1 VEVQAASQRQTLPRP
16 AGFGAFWLI
25 LVILVAVYALHRQLG
40 LDGAG
45 WDDVFNQWLNAALLW
60 IAAVAC
66 LAGALR
72 ASRSRAAW
80 VLVALALAC
89 WAAGD
94 TIWSIRFSES
104 ADPPLTSISDVLWLA
119 WYPLIVAALTL
130 LVRDR
135 VPAFELH
142 RWIDGVVVML
152 ILATPWVALFL
163 QPVAEESSASAFAD
177 AIDFAYPLGD
187 AVIVGATL
195 GVFALMGW
203 RPGRMWLALGV
214 GLTLMGVADA
224 IYSVDTLGFN
234 YRDHGI
240 YDAAAAGGAILI
252 AYAAWMPHPGQ
263 IESREV
269 SGWSAIALPLAA
281 QAFAAS
287 LQIYGFFHEI
297 PRSERVLTVIVL
309 IIAMVQIVVTRPRP
323 RPAEQPE
330 ADPPT

>member
-1 VEVQAASQRQTLPRP
+1 MEAHAASARQRLYRP
-16 AGFGAFWLI
+16 SGMGALWALLAA
-25 LVILVAVYALHRQLG
+25 LVVFYALHQNFG
-40 LDGAG
+40 FGG
-45 WDDVFNQWLNAALLW
+45 ESWDDFFNHWLNGALLW
-60 IAAVAC
+60 SAAVLC
-66 LAGALR
+66 LIGALR
-72 ASRSRAAW
+72 ASRSRTAW
-80 VLVALALAC
+80 ILVALALAC

-94 TIWSIRFSES
+94 TIWSIRFGES
-104 ADPPLTSISDVLWLA
+104 ANPPLITISDALWLA

-135 VPAFELH
+135 VPSFELH

-163 QPVAEESSASAFAD
+163 QPVAEESTASGVAD

-203 RPGRMWLALGV
+203 RPGRMWLALGL

-224 IYSVDTLGFN
+224 VYSVETLGFAYQQN
-234 YRDHGI
+234 GL

-252 AYAAWMPHPGQ
+252 AYAAWMPHPGR
-263 IESREV
+263 IEPREV

-287 LQIYGFFHEI
+287 LQIYGFFYEI
-297 PRSERVLTVIVL
+297 PRAERVLTLIVL
-309 IIAMVQIVVTRPRP
+309 LIAMVQIVMTRPRGKSP
-323 RPAEQPE
+323 ARP
-330 ADPPT
+330 PPGG